1 MSTTNYYEESLLLHK
16 SHKGKLEV
24 VSKVSVKTR
33 EELSVV
39 YTPGIAKPCLL
50 IARSPEEARKHSI
63 KSNTVA
69 VVSDGSDVFG
79 LGNIGGLASL
89 PAMEGKAV
97 LFKELGGVDAFP
109 ICLST
114 QDTDGIVETV
124 KNIAPA
130 FGGISLEGIEASRL
144 VEIEERLKKGLDIP
158 VFHDGGHSVAVVACA
173 AVINAFRLLKKPL
186 KDVHALVCGAGVG
199 GSHTAKMLYAI
210 GVRDIVICD
219 SKGILSA
226 SRLSE
231 FDEYKL
237 ELLEFTNKDRLEGSI
252 EDALEGRDLFIGLSK
267 PRLLTSEMV
276 RMMAKDPV
284 VFALANPEPEIFPDL
299 AKFGGASITATG
311 RPDFSNYI
319 DTALAFPGV
328 FRGALDAEAKE
339 ITEAMKMAAVHA
351 IAEQVSDG
359 DLSEECILPDVFKEG
374 LASEVAKAVADA
386 WAEEGMK
393 RDQLAV
399 NDIYIFA

>member
-1 MSTTNYYEESLLLHK
+1 MNFYEESLLLHK
-16 SHKGKLEV
+16 SHKGKLEI
-24 VSKVSVKTR
+24 VSKVSVRTR
-33 EELSVV
+33 EELSIV

-50 IARSPEEARKHSI
+50 IARSPEEARKHTI
-63 KSNTVA
+63 KANTVA
-69 VVSDGSDVFG
+69 VVSDGSAVFG
-79 LGNIGGLASL
+79 LGNIGGMASL

-124 KNIAPA
+124 KNIISS
-130 FGGISLEGIEASRL
+130 FGGISLEGIEAFRL
-144 VEIEERLKKGLDIP
+144 IDVERRLKKELNIP
-158 VFHDGGHSVAVVACA
+158 VFHDGGHGVAVVVCA
-173 AVINAFRLLKKPL
+173 AVINAFRFLRKPL
-186 KDVHALVCGAGVG
+186 KHVRALVCGAGVG

-237 ELLEFTNKDRLEGSI
+237 ELLEFTNKDRLEGSLESAI
-252 EDALEGRDLFIGLSK
+252 EGRDLFVGLSK

-276 RMMAKDPV
+276 RTMDKDPV
-284 VFALANPEPEIFPDL
+284 VFALSTPEPEIFPDL
-299 AKFGGASITATG
+299 AKFGGARIAATS

-319 DTALAFPGV
+319 DTALAFPGI
-328 FRGALDAEAKE
+328 FRGALDAEANE
-339 ITEAMKMAAVHA
+339 ITNAMKMAAVHA
-351 IAEQVSDG
+351 IAEQVTDG
-359 DLSEECILPDVFKEG
+359 ELSEEYILPDVFKQG

-386 WAEEGMK
+386 WVNDGMT
-393 RDQLAV
+393 RDQLSV
-399 NDIYIFA
+399 KDSYIFV